1 VAGRPRSCTL
11 VRWMRALTGD
21 AVPSSVRLIL
31 LVVRCTKGVLAVLC
45 CPRLRAPRCRV
56 RLSRIWHGSLCDA
69 GPRGGGVLRCVIRPV
84 LARLPASP
92 VLVGGASSRSQAQW
106 GPFAVL
112 SPRGCC
118 RLGSG
123 VWRVVP
129 RWAAVRPAYGHGLAR
144 SVLSGATMVGV
155 RCWCSVE
162 IWSA

>member
-69 GPRGGGVLRCVIRPV
+69 GPRGGG
-84 LARLPASP
+84 
-92 VLVGGASSRSQAQW
+92 GGASLCHQAGSGAAPRVT
-106 GPFAVL
+106 GPC
-112 SPRGCC
+112 RGCFITQSGSVGTLRGFVTPWLLPVGLLASGGLLTSGRRAALGC
-118 RLGSG
+118 RS
-123 VWRVVP
+123 
-129 RWAAVRPAYGHGLAR
+129 AGL
-144 SVLSGATMVGV
+144 
-155 RCWCSVE
+155 
-162 IWSA
+162 WSWPC